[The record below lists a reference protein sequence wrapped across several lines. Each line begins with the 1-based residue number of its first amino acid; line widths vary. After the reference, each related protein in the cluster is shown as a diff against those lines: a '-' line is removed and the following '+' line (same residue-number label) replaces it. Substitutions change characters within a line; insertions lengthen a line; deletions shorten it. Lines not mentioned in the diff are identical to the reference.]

1 MFFGG
6 KFKFGPDRNAEG
18 MAIGFGCVVVCVSVC
33 SEFLAGNLNA
43 NGKCKTFE
51 VLFG

>member
-18 MAIGFGCVVVCVSVC
+18 MAIGFGCVVVCLNFFGI
-33 SEFLAGNLNA
+33 FLAGNSNIGFGKILN
-43 NGKCKTFE
+43 FLRE
-51 VLFG
+51 I